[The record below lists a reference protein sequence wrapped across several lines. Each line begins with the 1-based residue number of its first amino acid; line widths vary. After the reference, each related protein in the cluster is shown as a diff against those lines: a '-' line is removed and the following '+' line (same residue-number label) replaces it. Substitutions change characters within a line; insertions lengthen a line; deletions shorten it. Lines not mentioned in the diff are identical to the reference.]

1 MVLAVRK
8 ALVLIIYKV
17 YTHVIVRKV
26 AGPPT
31 TGVSLPAGVSL
42 EPPAPAS
49 DRDPFSDRHTGAA
62 PTRDRP
68 SSRSRGGVMPP
79 RTREPTSGV
88 MQLVARNGEL
98 SAR

>member
-1 MVLAVRK
+1 
-8 ALVLIIYKV
+8 LIIYEI
-17 YTHVIVRKV
+17 YIHVIVRKV
-26 AGPPT
+26 AAPPT
-31 TGVSLPAGVSL
+31 AGVSL
-42 EPPAPAS
+42 SAGVTLGPPAPAS
-49 DRDPFSDRHTGAA
+49 DRDPVIDRHIGAA
-62 PTRDRP
+62 PTRNRP